1 MSFTYKNDVLTCE
14 GVPLPTIASAVGT
27 PTYVYSRALIEQ
39 AYRGYVD
46 AFAAWPPLI
55 CYSVKANGNLGVLSV
70 LVRLG
75 AGADIVSIGE
85 LRRWLAAGGVAS
97 NVVFSGVGKRGDEI
111 AEALAAGIMAF
122 NVESI
127 EEIELVG
134 AVAATAGSTANI
146 MLRVNP
152 DVDAQTHPYI
162 STGLRQNKFGIA
174 REAVAAAVATAA
186 RVGHVNIIGI
196 DCHIGS
202 QLLDTAPFSE
212 AVGRLAELVVALRA
226 QGVPIKYLDIGGGLG
241 VQYRKPGEAVGPT
254 QQAYAAAVMAASGS
268 LRELGVQLVLEPGRS
283 MVAPAGVLLSKVLFR
298 KAGEEKHFTIVD
310 AAFTDLMRPALYSA
324 YHPIDPVVRPPVD
337 RAMRVTDVVG
347 PVCESSDFLA
357 KDRELPALA
366 QGELIAI
373 GVAGAYGASMASN
386 YNARPRPAEVI
397 VDGEQFHIVRRREA
411 IEELYQAEAV
421 LPAQG
426 R

>member
-1 MSFTYKNDVLTCE
+1 MSFRYRDDVLTCE
-14 GVPLPTIASAVGT
+14 GVALPAIAEAVGT

-39 AYRGYVD
+39 AFRGYRE

-75 AGADIVSIGE
+75 AGADIVSLGE
-85 LRRWLAAGGVAS
+85 LRRWLAAGGDARK
-97 NVVFSGVGKRGDEI
+97 VVFSGVGKRGDEI

-134 AVAATAGSTANI
+134 AVASAAGTIANI

-186 RVGHVNIIGI
+186 RVGHVSIIGI

-202 QLLDTAPFSE
+202 QLLDTAPFRE
-212 AVGRLAELVVALRA
+212 AVGRLTELVLALRG
-226 QGVPIKYLDIGGGLG
+226 QGVPLQYLDIGGGLG
-241 VQYRKPGEAVGPT
+241 VQYRKPGEATGPT
-254 QQAYAAAVMAASGS
+254 QAEYAAEIIAAGGA
-268 LRELGVQLVLEPGRS
+268 LRDLGVKLILEPGRS

-310 AAFTDLMRPALYSA
+310 AAFTDLMRPALYGA
-324 YHPIDPVVRPPVD
+324 FHPIDPVVRAPAT
-337 RAMRVTDVVG
+337 RATQVTDVVG

-386 YNARPRPAEVI
+386 YNARPRPAEVV
-397 VDGEQFHIVRRREA
+397 VDGDRFHVVRRREA
-411 IEELYQAEAV
+411 IEELFQAEAV
-421 LPAQG
+421 VPA
-426 R
+426 